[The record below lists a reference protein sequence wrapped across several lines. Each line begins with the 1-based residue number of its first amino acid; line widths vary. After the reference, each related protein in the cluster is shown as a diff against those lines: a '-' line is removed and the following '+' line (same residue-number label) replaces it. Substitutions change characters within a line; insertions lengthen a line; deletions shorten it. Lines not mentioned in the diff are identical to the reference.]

1 MLFIVIRGGR
11 AKLVHYLY
19 LIINKAMKI
28 ILTNEESETM
38 FHNALCNGL
47 SYISGYGLT
56 LEADKQDYKAAR
68 QKLKSEKP
76 NEVICYEDILLEVL
90 RMGNTLSMLDEE
102 GEGEND
108 STISLSD
115 VHERVSKTPIRFLT
129 DMITENDDAE
139 TADVIIQTVFYQDI
153 IFG

>member
-1 MLFIVIRGGR
+1 MCGWARLI
-11 AKLVHYLY
+11 HYFY
-19 LIINKAMKI
+19 LIIIKTMKI
-28 ILTNEESETM
+28 ILEPQESETM
-38 FHNALCNGL
+38 FHTALCNGL
-47 SYISGYGLT
+47 SYISSYGIT
-56 LEADKQDYKAAR
+56 LEADKQDYKTAS

-76 NEVICYEDILLEVL
+76 NEMICYEDVLLEVL
-90 RMGNTLSMLDEE
+90 RMGKTLTMLDEE

-115 VHERVSKTPIRFLT
+115 VHERVSQTPIKFLT

-139 TADVIIQTVFYQDI
+139 TADVIIQTVFYKDI

>member
-1 MLFIVIRGGR
+1 
-11 AKLVHYLY
+11 
-19 LIINKAMKI
+19 MKI

-38 FHNALCNGL
+38 FHTALCNVL
-47 SYISGYGLT
+47 SYILGYGLD
-56 LEADKQDYKAAR
+56 LSYDEQDYKAAS

-76 NEVICYEDILLEVL
+76 NEIVCYEDVLLEIL
-90 RMGNTLSMLDEE
+90 RMGNTLTLVDEE

-115 VHERVSKTPIRFLT
+115 VHDRVSQTPIRFLT
-129 DMITENDDAE
+129 DMITGNDDAE

>member
-1 MLFIVIRGGR
+1 
-11 AKLVHYLY
+11 
-19 LIINKAMKI
+19 MKI
-28 ILTNEESETM
+28 ILEPQESEKI

-47 SYISGYGLT
+47 SYISGYGLS
-56 LEADKQDYKAAR
+56 LEADEQDYKAAS

-76 NEVICYEDILLEVL
+76 NETICYEDVLLEVL
-90 RMGNTLSMLDEE
+90 RMGNTLNMIDEE

-115 VHERVSKTPIRFLT
+115 VHERVAQTPIRFLT

>member
-1 MLFIVIRGGR
+1 
-11 AKLVHYLY
+11 
-19 LIINKAMKI
+19 MKI

-38 FHNALCNGL
+38 FYNALCNGL
-47 SYISGYGLT
+47 SYISGYGLV
-56 LEADKQDYKAAR
+56 LEVDEQDYKAAN

-76 NEVICYEDILLEVL
+76 NETICYEDVLLEVL
-90 RMGNTLSMLDEE
+90 RMGNTLSMVDEE
-102 GEGEND
+102 GEGENN

-115 VHERVSKTPIRFLT
+115 IHERVPQTPIRFLT

-153 IFG
+153 VFG

>member
-1 MLFIVIRGGR
+1 MLFIVIRCGR

-19 LIINKAMKI
+19 LIINKTMKI
-28 ILTNEESETM
+28 TLTNEESETM

-47 SYISGYGLT
+47 SYISGYGLV
-56 LEADKQDYKAAR
+56 LEADEQDYQAAK
-68 QKLKSEKP
+68 QSLKSKNP
-76 NEVICYEDILLEVL
+76 DQGICYEDVLLEVL
-90 RMGNTLSMLDEE
+90 RIGKSLNMIDEE
-102 GEGEND
+102 GDGEMN

-115 VHERVSKTPIRFLT
+115 VHERVSQTPISHLT
-129 DMITENDDAE
+129 NMITENDDAE

>member
-1 MLFIVIRGGR
+1 
-11 AKLVHYLY
+11 
-19 LIINKAMKI
+19 MKI

-47 SYISGYGLT
+47 SYINGYGLS
-56 LEADKQDYKAAR
+56 LECDDQDYQAASN
-68 QKLKSEKP
+68 KLKSEKP
-76 NEVICYEDILLEVL
+76 NEMVCYEDVLLEVL
-90 RMGNTLSMLDEE
+90 RMGKTLTLVDEE

-115 VHERVSKTPIRFLT
+115 VHERVAQTPIKHLT

-139 TADVIIQTVFYQDI
+139 TADVIIQIVFYKDI

>member
-1 MLFIVIRGGR
+1 
-11 AKLVHYLY
+11 
-19 LIINKAMKI
+19 
-28 ILTNEESETM
+28 M

-56 LEADKQDYKAAR
+56 LEADEQDYKAASK
-68 QKLKSEKP
+68 KLKSEKP
-76 NEVICYEDILLEVL
+76 NEVICYEDVFLEVL
-90 RMGNTLSMLDEE
+90 RMGNTLSLIDEE
-102 GEGEND
+102 GDGDNN

-115 VHERVSKTPIRFLT
+115 VHERVSQTPISHLT
-129 DMITENDDAE
+129 NMITENDDAE

>member
-1 MLFIVIRGGR
+1 ME
-11 AKLVHYLY
+11 
-19 LIINKAMKI
+19 I
-28 ILTNEESETM
+28 ILTNEKSETM
-38 FHNALCNGL
+38 FHTALCNGL
-47 SYISGYGLT
+47 SYIHGYGLD
-56 LEADKQDYKAAR
+56 LSYDEQDYKAAS

-76 NEVICYEDILLEVL
+76 NEMICYEDVLLEIL
-90 RMGNTLSMLDEE
+90 RMGNTLTLVDEE

-115 VHERVSKTPIRFLT
+115 VHDRVSQTPIRFLT
-129 DMITENDDAE
+129 DMITGNDDAE

>member
-1 MLFIVIRGGR
+1 
-11 AKLVHYLY
+11 
-19 LIINKAMKI
+19 MKI
-28 ILTNEESETM
+28 ILEPQESETM
-38 FHNALCNGL
+38 FHTALCNGL
-47 SYISGYGLT
+47 SYISGYGLD
-56 LEADKQDYKAAR
+56 LSYDEQDYKAAN

-76 NEVICYEDILLEVL
+76 NETICYEDVLFEIL
-90 RMGNTLSMLDEE
+90 RMGNTLTMLDEE

-115 VHERVSKTPIRFLT
+115 VHERVSQAPIRFLT
-129 DMITENDDAE
+129 DMITGNDDAE

>member
-1 MLFIVIRGGR
+1 
-11 AKLVHYLY
+11 
-19 LIINKAMKI
+19 MKI
-28 ILTNEESETM
+28 ILEPQESETM
-38 FHNALCNGL
+38 FHTALCNGL
-47 SYISGYGLT
+47 SYISSYGIT
-56 LEADKQDYKAAR
+56 LEADKQDYKAAS

-76 NEVICYEDILLEVL
+76 NKMICYEDVLLEVL
-90 RMGNTLSMLDEE
+90 RMGKTLTMLDEE

-115 VHERVSKTPIRFLT
+115 VHERVSQTPIKFLT

-139 TADVIIQTVFYQDI
+139 TADVIIQTVFYKDI

>member
-1 MLFIVIRGGR
+1 MFSCLKGGW
-11 AKLVHYLY
+11 AKLIHYLY
-19 LIINKAMKI
+19 LIIIKTMKI
-28 ILTNEESETM
+28 ILEPQESEEM

-47 SYISGYGLT
+47 SYISGYGLV
-56 LEADKQDYKAAR
+56 LETDEQDYQAAKQSLK
-68 QKLKSEKP
+68 QKNP
-76 NEVICYEDILLEVL
+76 DQGICYEDVLLEVL
-90 RMGNTLSMLDEE
+90 RLGKTLSLIDEE
-102 GEGEND
+102 GDGENN

-115 VHERVSKTPIRFLT
+115 VHERVSQTPIRFLT

>member
-1 MLFIVIRGGR
+1 
-11 AKLVHYLY
+11 
-19 LIINKAMKI
+19 MKI
-28 ILTNEESETM
+28 ILEPQESETM

-56 LEADKQDYKAAR
+56 LEVDEQDYKAAN

-76 NEVICYEDILLEVL
+76 NETICYEDVLFEIL
-90 RMGNTLSMLDEE
+90 RMGNTLTLVDEE
-102 GEGEND
+102 GDGENN

-115 VHERVSKTPIRFLT
+115 VHERVSQTPIKFLI
-129 DMITENDDAE
+129 DMINENDDAE

>member
-1 MLFIVIRGGR
+1 
-11 AKLVHYLY
+11 
-19 LIINKAMKI
+19 MKI
-28 ILTNEESETM
+28 ILEPQESEKM

-56 LEADKQDYKAAR
+56 LEVDEQDYKAAS
-68 QKLKSEKP
+68 QKLKSEKS
-76 NEVICYEDILLEVL
+76 NETICYEDVLLEVL
-90 RMGNTLSMLDEE
+90 RMGNTLNMIDEE
-102 GEGEND
+102 GEGENN

-115 VHERVSKTPIRFLT
+115 VHERVAQTPIRFLT

>member
-1 MLFIVIRGGR
+1 
-11 AKLVHYLY
+11 
-19 LIINKAMKI
+19 MKI
-28 ILTNEESETM
+28 ILEPQESEKM

-47 SYISGYGLT
+47 SYISGYGLS
-56 LEADKQDYKAAR
+56 LEADEQDYKAAS

-76 NEVICYEDILLEVL
+76 NEMICYEDVLLEVL

-115 VHERVSKTPIRFLT
+115 VHERVPQTPIRFLT
-129 DMITENDDAE
+129 DMINENDDAE

>member
-1 MLFIVIRGGR
+1 
-11 AKLVHYLY
+11 
-19 LIINKAMKI
+19 MKI
-28 ILTNEESETM
+28 ILEPQESEKM

-56 LEADKQDYKAAR
+56 LEVDEQDYKAAR

-76 NEVICYEDILLEVL
+76 NETICYEDVLLEVL

-115 VHERVSKTPIRFLT
+115 VHERVSQTPIRFLT
-129 DMITENDDAE
+129 DMIKENDDAE

>member
-1 MLFIVIRGGR
+1 
-11 AKLVHYLY
+11 
-19 LIINKAMKI
+19 MKI
-28 ILTNEESETM
+28 ILEPQESEKM

-56 LEADKQDYKAAR
+56 LEVDEQDYKAAS

-76 NEVICYEDILLEVL
+76 NETIFYEDVLLEVL
-90 RMGNTLSMLDEE
+90 RMGNTLSMVDEE
-102 GEGEND
+102 GEGENN
-108 STISLSD
+108 STIRLSD
-115 VHERVSKTPIRFLT
+115 VHERVPQTPIRFLT
-129 DMITENDDAE
+129 DMINENDDAE

>member
-1 MLFIVIRGGR
+1 LLKGGW
-11 AKLVHYLY
+11 AKLIHYLY
-19 LIINKAMKI
+19 LIIIKTMKI
-28 ILTNEESETM
+28 ILEPQESEEM

-47 SYISGYGLT
+47 SYISGYGLV
-56 LEADKQDYKAAR
+56 LEADEQDYKAAKQSLK
-68 QKLKSEKP
+68 QKNP
-76 NEVICYEDILLEVL
+76 DQGICYEDVLLEVL
-90 RMGNTLSMLDEE
+90 RLGKSLSLIDEE
-102 GEGEND
+102 GDGDNN

-115 VHERVSKTPIRFLT
+115 VHERVSQTPIRFLT

>member
-1 MLFIVIRGGR
+1 
-11 AKLVHYLY
+11 
-19 LIINKAMKI
+19 MKI
-28 ILTNEESETM
+28 ILEPQESETM

-56 LEADKQDYKAAR
+56 LEVDEQDYKAAS

-76 NEVICYEDILLEVL
+76 NETICYEDVLFEIL
-90 RMGNTLSMLDEE
+90 RMENTLTLVDEE
-102 GEGEND
+102 GDGENN

-115 VHERVSKTPIRFLT
+115 VHERVSQTPIRFLI
-129 DMITENDDAE
+129 DMINENDDAE